1 MEPAIFTTWADL
13 DSNSIDL
20 LEADLNRLA
29 DQVASDALPVII
41 YGRSSVEMLTQED
54 GLKYQKLKLIMDFA
68 KENGY
73 QQCFANNTYIVFN
86 VY

>member
-20 LEADLNRLA
+20 LEADLDRLA
-29 DQVASDALPVII
+29 DQAASDALPVII
-41 YGRSSVEMLTQED
+41 LGRPSVEMLTQED
-54 GLKYQKLKLIMDFA
+54 GIKYQKLKLIMDFA

-73 QQCFANNTYIVFN
+73 QQCFDNDAYIVFN